1 MSTNSKNISSLSLK
15 DLKERFEK
23 IRMYTK
29 SICIPLNIE
38 DYIPQPVSFASPPK
52 WHLAHT
58 TWFFETLFLQK
69 FNKDYQVFHPQYN
82 FLFNSYYNSLGN
94 RIMREN
100 RGSITR
106 PTVAEVYEYRDYVD
120 EQVIALLDQEKLSNS
135 ALEIFE
141 LGLHHEQQHQELL
154 IADLKHTFGH
164 NPAFPIYRRDFYPTE
179 KSNLETNWVSI
190 PEGIYEIGHRDNSFC
205 YDNELGL
212 HKVFLHSYEI
222 CQALVTNGDYLEFIN
237 AGAYENPEYWHDEGW
252 AWVQKE
258 QVKAPLYWHKIDNTW
273 KQYTLGGLIDVNKKS
288 MLSHVSFYEASA
300 FAEWKKMRLPT
311 EQEWEIA
318 SSQLPYGQRWEWTN
332 SAYLPY
338 PGFKK
343 ASGAIGEY
351 NGKFMVN
358 QMVLRGSSVATS
370 ENHSR
375 HTYRNFFHTHYRW
388 QYTGI
393 RLVKT
398 NHISRNK

>member
-1 MSTNSKNISSLSLK
+1 MTKISQTIRVLSQSKLREHYKLV
-15 DLKERFEK
+15 RA
-23 IRMYTK
+23 YTK
-29 SICIPLNIE
+29 HICIPLNTE

-58 TWFFETLFLQK
+58 TWFFETFFLQK
-69 FNKDYQVFHPQYN
+69 FKAQYQAFNPQYN
-82 FLFNSYYNSLGN
+82 FLFNSYYNALGN

-120 EQVIALLDQEKLSNS
+120 EQVLELVEQEKLSS
-135 ALEIFE
+135 EALEILE

-154 IADLKHTFGH
+154 ITDLKSTFGH
-164 NPAFPIYRRDFYPTE
+164 NPSFPIYRRDFYPTE
-179 KSNLETNWVSI
+179 STNENSEWVNI
-190 PEGIYEIGHRDNSFC
+190 PEGIYEIGHKDDSFC
-205 YDNELGL
+205 YDNELGR
-212 HKVFLHSYEI
+212 HKVYLHPFTISA
-222 CQALVTNGDYLEFIN
+222 ALVTNGEYLEFID
-237 AGAYENPEYWHDEGW
+237 AGGYQNPEYWHDEGW
-252 AWVQKE
+252 AWVQKQE
-258 QVKAPLYWHKIDNTW
+258 VKAPLYWHRIDNTW
-273 KQYTLGGLIDVNKKS
+273 KQYTLGGLIEINHECI
-288 MLSHVSFYEASA
+288 LCHVSFYEASA

-311 EQEWEIA
+311 EQEWEVA
-318 SSQLPYGQRWEWTN
+318 SNHLSYGKRWEWTN

-358 QMVLRGSSVATS
+358 QMVLRGSSVGTS

-375 HTYRNFFHTHYRW
+375 NTYRNFFHAQHRW

-393 RLVKT
+393 RMVE
-398 NHISRNK
+398 NQ